1 MHIPVLITDLT
12 LILGIAGVVTLFF
25 KKIKQP
31 VVLGYILS
39 GLLVGP
45 NLNFFPSVVDISNI
59 KIWGELGVIFLLFT
73 LGLEFSFK
81 KVLSLGPAPA
91 ITGIIELLAM
101 MGLGI
106 GLGNLLGWSQMD
118 ALFLGGIIAISST
131 TIIFRAF
138 DELGLKSK
146 AFTKLVLGVL
156 IIEDLFAVLLMVL
169 LSTMAVSKQIEGWAL
184 VFSLS
189 KLLFFLLAWFLTG
202 IFLLPTIFKRNNQ
215 HMNSETLMVVSIAL
229 CFTMVVAAAAL
240 GFSPAL
246 GAFAMGSLLAET
258 VFAEKIE
265 HTLEPVKNLFGAIF
279 FVSVG
284 MLIEPT
290 VLVEYGFEVVILTLA
305 VVVGKTIFITLG
317 ALISGKSLQQS
328 LEAGTS
334 MAQIGEFSFIIA
346 TLGLSLNVISP
357 QLYPIAVGVS
367 VITTFLTPY
376 MMKTPEAIF
385 KKLNKWLPDS
395 WKNRLNNYSSG
406 SQNIRAENKWK
417 KVIRFYTQVIF
428 INSSVIIAIILFVY
442 FVLKPQIIYLLFGFL
457 GFGGRDINHYPWLNV
472 EIMGQIIAF
481 VGFLLMMPFLWALVS
496 KRMKHFSGA
505 ALWMNG
511 DYSRGPL
518 FMLELLRVFI
528 GLVLL
533 FTYLSFVYYN
543 LWSLLITLLIAVI
556 MVFAFRNRLQD
567 FYGKLEEHFLQNL
580 HEKEMQEQQKKR
592 THLSPWDG
600 HLSTYT
606 VPANAP
612 CLGKSLETLAWR
624 ELFGVN
630 VAYIERGNR
639 LIFPPQKDEVI
650 YPYDLLGVIGTDNQ
664 LKQFIE
670 YLQNALDAS
679 ELKNQQTESSSPE
692 KEEIDL
698 QKLIVNPKN
707 ELRGQ
712 TIRSSKIREK
722 TDGLVVGIE
731 RGNQRILNPS
741 SDMEFQCDDVV
752 WVVGNKLKIAMLQ

>member
-1 MHIPVLITDLT
+1 MHIPVLISDLT

-45 NLNFFPSVVDISNI
+45 NLQFFPSVVDISNI
-59 KIWGELGVIFLLFT
+59 KIWGELGVIFLLFS

-101 MGLGI
+101 MVLGI
-106 GLGNLLGWSQMD
+106 GLGKLLGWSQMD

-156 IIEDLFAVLLMVL
+156 IIEDLFAVLLMVM
-169 LSTMAVSKQIEGWAL
+169 LSTMAVSKHIEGWEL
-184 VFSLS
+184 VISLS
-189 KLLFFLLAWFLTG
+189 KLVFFLLAWFLTG
-202 IFLLPTIFKRNNQ
+202 IFILPTVFKRTNK

-229 CFTMVVAAAAL
+229 CFAMVVAASSL

-265 HTLEPVKNLFGAIF
+265 HIIQPVKNLFGAIF

-284 MLIEPT
+284 MLIEPKILVDYGIE
-290 VLVEYGFEVVILTLA
+290 VLVLTLA
-305 VVVGKTIFITLG
+305 VVLGKTVFISIG

-376 MMKTPEAIF
+376 MMKTPGPILTQ
-385 KKLNKWLPDS
+385 LNHWMPLS
-395 WKNRLNNYSSG
+395 WKNRLDNYAAG
-406 SQNIRAENKWK
+406 SQHIGAESKWK
-417 KVIRFYTQVIF
+417 KVVGFYTQVIT
-428 INSSVIIAIILFVY
+428 INTAIIVAIMLLMY
-442 FVLKPQIIYLLFGFL
+442 FVIMPLVPKLILDFI
-457 GFGGRDINHYPWLNV
+457 GFGGSNTGQTIWVNI
-472 EIMGQIIAF
+472 EIVGQVIAF
-481 VGFLLMMPFLWALVS
+481 IGFILMMPFLWALVS
-496 KRMKHFSGA
+496 KKLKNYSGA
-505 ALWMNG
+505 ALWMNAE
-511 DYSRGPL
+511 YSRGPL
-518 FMLELLRVFI
+518 FMLELLRVIVAVILIFI
-528 GLVLL
+528 
-533 FTYLSFVYYN
+533 YLSFVYYN
-543 LWSLLITLLIAVI
+543 LWSLIITMAVALIMIFI
-556 MVFAFRNRLQD
+556 FRNRLQD
-567 FYGKLEEHFLQNL
+567 FYGKLEAHFLENL
-580 HEKEMQEQQKKR
+580 NEKEKLEQQKKR
-592 THLSPWDG
+592 SHLSPWDG

-612 CLGKSLETLAWR
+612 CLGKSLENLAWR

-670 YLQNALDAS
+670 YLQHAFDVS
-679 ELKNQQTESSSPE
+679 ELHNQQTELSSPD

-698 QKLIVNPKN
+698 QKFIVNPKN
-707 ELRGQ
+707 ELKGQ
-712 TIRSSKIREK
+712 TIRDSKIRER

-731 RGNQRILNPS
+731 RGNERILNPA
-741 SDMEFQCDDVV
+741 SDTEFQCDDVI
-752 WVVGNKLKIAMLQ
+752 WVVGNKSKIARLQ